1 MIKTYQELKEA
12 FCDFNDNNDEFP
24 SVDVLQNTSDYSL
37 VYTGQ
42 EPIERKDFELPI
54 SHEDFEILLAEFW
67 DYIDWYLED
76 RNPIWDNNEIQFAR
90 FIHEAWMAGAFTR
103 EITDLMLKSMD
114 LEESYFNEIIQ
125 RAEEAN
131 EAVVKLL

>member
-12 FCDFNDNNDEFP
+12 LCDFNDNNDGFP
-24 SVDVLQNTSDYSL
+24 SVDILQNTSDYSL
-37 VYTGQ
+37 IYTGQ

>member
-12 FCDFNDNNDEFP
+12 FESFNDNNDEFP

-37 VYTGQ
+37 VYTGE

-76 RNPIWDNNEIQFAR
+76 GDE
-90 FIHEAWMAGAFTR
+90 
-103 EITDLMLKSMD
+103 
-114 LEESYFNEIIQ
+114 
-125 RAEEAN
+125 
-131 EAVVKLL
+131 